1 MLVSCPGSVGLCR
14 CSVRSQQAVV
24 WLWEDTAPWPAG
36 WAEGTLLWSS
46 ESARAAVALLVRLT

>member
-1 MLVSCPGSVGLCR
+1 M
-14 CSVRSQQAVV
+14 V